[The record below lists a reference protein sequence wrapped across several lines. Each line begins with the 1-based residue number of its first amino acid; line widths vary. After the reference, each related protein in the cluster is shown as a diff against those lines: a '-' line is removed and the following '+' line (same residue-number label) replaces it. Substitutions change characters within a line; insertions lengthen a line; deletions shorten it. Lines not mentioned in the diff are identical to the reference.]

1 MTNMWIGYEDTDRK
15 ISYPYAYNLSVNA
28 QAIRVCAEE
37 GDNDGY
43 GVGTPYPGTAPSR
56 YARLLMDLTLQCT
69 AGPDRWLPTCEP
81 SKEPC
86 RWGGPK
92 CARITP

>member
-15 ISYPYAYNLSVNA
+15 ISYPYAYNLSVSA

-56 YARLLMDLTLQCT
+56 YARLPVDLTVFKSGADQMKAVCPIARGLN
-69 AGPDRWLPTCEP
+69 P
-81 SKEPC
+81 SM
-86 RWGGPK
+86 RSW
-92 CARITP
+92 AR